1 MKIDINKLS
10 PNARFDNN
18 NCILLFLNR
27 KTAIK
32 HIKNIKNGIIEIML
46 RIGLIS
52 NEFLNVS
59 IIFPNP
65 FWYHSKPKNQYRK

>member
-1 MKIDINKLS
+1 VKIDINKLS
-10 PNARFDNN
+10 FNARFDNN

-46 RIGLIS
+46 RIGPIS
-52 NEFLNVS
+52 NEFSNVS
-59 IIFPNP
+59 
-65 FWYHSKPKNQYRK
+65 

>member
-1 MKIDINKLS
+1 MKIDMNKLS
-10 PNARFDNN
+10 FNARFDNS
-18 NCILLFLNR
+18 NCTPLFLNR
-27 KTAIK
+27 KIAIK
-32 HIKNIKNGIIEIML
+32 HIKNINNGIIEIML

-52 NEFLNVS
+52 NEFSNVS